1 LTIERTAEVPGWVTS
16 HPDLGLHEIWLYTV
30 YALQADDQ
38 RRVHLDDEMMDPAR
52 ERFGQPAL
60 DEWTLSLI
68 EAGALLV
75 DADGTL
81 SLASAAE
88 Q

>member
-1 LTIERTAEVPGWVTS
+1 MTTERTAEVPGWVTS

-30 YALQADDQ
+30 YALQADGQ

-75 DADGTL
+75 NDDGSFALAD
-81 SLASAAE
+81 SEVA
-88 Q
+88 